1 MNRITKIQWYVATQT
16 QKETKTNEE
25 MLGKITMRST
35 TIIAKTSKMIA
46 ELHKLHSKIN
56 AKQKESAIIQFIEE
70 ENRDFNSMKLNRS

>member
-1 MNRITKIQWYVATQT
+1 MIRITKMQWYVATQK

-25 MLGKITMRST
+25 VLAKITMRST

-70 ENRDFNSMKLNRS
+70 ENSDFDSVKLNRS

>member
-1 MNRITKIQWYVATQT
+1 MIRITKMQWYVATQK

-25 MLGKITMRST
+25 VLAKITMRST

-56 AKQKESAIIQFIEE
+56 EKQKESAIIQFIEE
-70 ENRDFNSMKLNRS
+70 ENSDFDSVKLNRS

>member
-1 MNRITKIQWYVATQT
+1 
-16 QKETKTNEE
+16 
-25 MLGKITMRST
+25 MRST

-70 ENRDFNSMKLNRS
+70 ENSDFDSVKLNRS